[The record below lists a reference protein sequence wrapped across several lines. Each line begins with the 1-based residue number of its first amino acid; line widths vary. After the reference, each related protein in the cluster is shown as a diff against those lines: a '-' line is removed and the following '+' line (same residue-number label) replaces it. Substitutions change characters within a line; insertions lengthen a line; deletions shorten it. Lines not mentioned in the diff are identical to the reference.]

1 MSRRKGGELALT
13 IGQPGIHNVLNATA
27 AVAVASDEG
36 LDDAA
41 ICRGIANFQGVGRRF
56 QRYGEQLLAEGSFM
70 LVDDYGHHPTEVA
83 ATIAAARQ
91 AWPDRRLFMLYQPH
105 RYTRT
110 RDLYEDFVK
119 VLGSVDALAL
129 LDVYSAGESP
139 IPGADSRN
147 LCRSI
152 RLQGKL
158 EPLFVDGP
166 EQALVQLRPH
176 LRPGDVLLTQGAG
189 NIGALAQQFSTQD
202 WTQAS

>member
-1 MSRRKGGELALT
+1 MVGNSVSIPLGILLT
-13 IGQPGIHNVLNATA
+13 FGVPFSPILLMAMAT
-27 AVAVASDEG
+27 
-36 LDDAA
+36 
-41 ICRGIANFQGVGRRF
+41 RF
-56 QRYGEQLLAEGSFM
+56 IFCLIFLLIW
-70 LVDDYGHHPTEVA
+70 A

-166 EQALVQLRPH
+166 EQALAQLRPH